1 MCSPFSFTPHS
12 MASWLKKA
20 GDFLDQVD
28 SAASS
33 KFTPV
38 REKLG
43 ADKNS
48 EDEDDI
54 SDYEGEQFDTIPNVN
69 ATSSSEEKEDW
80 DVMES
85 TDVVVND
92 IQESVP
98 SDVEAEES
106 VEVTE
111 TPFEPNPAV
120 EIVEAE
126 ELLPT
131 IKHSTNSKTEQ
142 PPSLHFHEAQI
153 KDLRR
158 ELSESFQAHQKAKR
172 KVIALQK
179 QLDESASLYSKEKS
193 VLEEQIEHLEQLVQT
208 SNDEW
213 KQRLGAVQ
221 DGRSELESLTAQ
233 FKQQISKKEAE
244 LFALSGENN
253 SLTNALRIAKEER
266 IAYEQRAGQLLQEK
280 EQRIEALEVSLR
292 SSGASGA
299 ESRLLA
305 AADEQQGKELENI
318 TTGIIGDGASRW
330 QQEASNLAEQLR
342 EAEREHQTLIEAL
355 QRERQERK
363 AKEKEQGALKA
374 QLARVSAEC
383 SSLQDKLQVALA
395 SCEESKKQLIEMER
409 IKPPAPIFNKAED
422 RTSLTQSHEEERI
435 DILSAQLVTLQSR
448 IQETRAENAALRAML
463 ERSENEK
470 RLAIAEATSSNNR
483 NSGGGRGS
491 TAELSS
497 KYHDGT
503 AASPDLKLLLAM
515 LRNHKLRYA
524 VFATVAIMLLLLVI
538 AVLRL
543 FTGGSRLPANA
554 AQINAA

>member
-1 MCSPFSFTPHS
+1 

-193 VLEEQIEHLEQLVQT
+193 VLEEQVEHLEQLVQT

-292 SSGASGA
+292 SSGASVQ
-299 ESRLLA
+299 S
-305 AADEQQGKELENI
+305 
-318 TTGIIGDGASRW
+318 
-330 QQEASNLAEQLR
+330 
-342 EAEREHQTLIEAL
+342 
-355 QRERQERK
+355 
-363 AKEKEQGALKA
+363 
-374 QLARVSAEC
+374 
-383 SSLQDKLQVALA
+383 
-395 SCEESKKQLIEMER
+395 
-409 IKPPAPIFNKAED
+409 PA
-422 RTSLTQSHEEERI
+422 
-435 DILSAQLVTLQSR
+435 
-448 IQETRAENAALRAML
+448 
-463 ERSENEK
+463 
-470 RLAIAEATSSNNR
+470 
-483 NSGGGRGS
+483 
-491 TAELSS
+491 
-497 KYHDGT
+497 Y
-503 AASPDLKLLLAM
+503 
-515 LRNHKLRYA
+515 
-524 VFATVAIMLLLLVI
+524 
-538 AVLRL
+538 
-543 FTGGSRLPANA
+543 
-554 AQINAA
+554 